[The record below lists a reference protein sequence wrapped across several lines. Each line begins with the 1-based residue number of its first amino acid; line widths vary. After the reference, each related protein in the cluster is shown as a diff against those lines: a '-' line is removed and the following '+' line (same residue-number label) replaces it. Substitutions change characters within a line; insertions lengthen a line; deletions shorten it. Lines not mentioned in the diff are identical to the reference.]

1 MNRALNQYDIL
12 KASAILLVVFGHIT
26 ILYNQNLHPEVDTA
40 FWEKV
45 TLAIYIFHMPL
56 FMAISGAIYQIGF
69 SKGKYRGFSK
79 FVHSKILRI
88 IVPYICIGLF
98 VLIPTLVI
106 CNKEMGFLQPSIYW
120 KMLIGIDNRHLWFL
134 LALFWIFLFQYA
146 SDYVKIPTW
155 LLFCLTTITASILSI
170 FDVWSNV
177 LDISQAIHY
186 WPYFI
191 MGILIEKYSQKIKGR
206 SWGAYSFV
214 CLFVCLFG
222 YYLCNNLIVN
232 SISITLLPCF
242 IIVILSILA
251 SALQKALS
259 YSPIKS
265 YIVTLVNYSF
275 GIYLFHVSVVFL
287 MSHYCHG
294 MDVAYFIPL
303 TFMMA
308 IVIPILIVAVLRRL
322 NLHYVIGEKRFIP
335 KHSK

>member
-1 MNRALNQYDIL
+1 MNRVLNKYDIL
-12 KASAILLVVFGHIT
+12 KALAILLVVFGHIT
-26 ILYNQNLHPEVDTA
+26 ILYNQNLHPEIDTV
-40 FWEKV
+40 FLEKV

-69 SKGKYRGFSK
+69 SKGKYLEFKK
-79 FVHSKILRI
+79 FVHSKLRRI

-120 KMLIGIDNRHLWFL
+120 KMLFGIDNRHLWFL

-146 SDYVKIPTW
+146 ADYIKIPTW
-155 LLFCLTTITASILSI
+155 LLFCLTTIASAILSI
-170 FDVWSNV
+170 LDVWSNM
-177 LDISQAIHY
+177 LDVSQAIHY

-191 MGILIEKYSQKIKGR
+191 MGILIERYSQIIRGIL
-206 SWGAYSFV
+206 GLVYSLVGLVV
-214 CLFVCLFG
+214 CVIG
-222 YYLCNNLIVN
+222 YYMCNSLIVN
-232 SISITLLPCF
+232 SISIILLPCF

-251 SALQKALS
+251 SALQKTLS

-265 YIVTLVNYSF
+265 YIASLVNYSF

-308 IVIPILIVAVLRRL
+308 IVIPILIVIALRRL

-335 KHSK
+335 KQSK